1 MSEEDIKRIE
11 KKIDMLYKIVCG
23 IGGYEVIN
31 PICDDDYLDE
41 LVPLLNISIDTNLF
55 EEYEKVVKLL
65 MIEFKKGEEMK
76 NKLDKL
82 ENDYETGNFL
92 KKEGDKMQKMIRN
105 QNGKYRALNKMA
117 ESFQRNINDKKEFR
131 RRFLWLNMK
140 EKLGVI
146 SSEDYIKHKKLLEE
160 EFEGAI
166 DWMQEELKEY
176 KKL

>member
-23 IGGYEVIN
+23 IGGYEVEN
-31 PICDDDYLDE
+31 PICDNDYLDE
-41 LVPLLNISIDTNLF
+41 LVPLLNISVDTNLF
-55 EEYEKVVKLL
+55 EEYEKVVKLS

-117 ESFQRNINDKKEFR
+117 ERFQRSIYDKERFR
-131 RRFLWLNMK
+131 GKFLWLNMK

-160 EFEGAI
+160 EFEGVI
-166 DWMQEELKEY
+166 DWIQEKLKEY

>member
-23 IGGYEVIN
+23 IGGHEVEN
-31 PICDDDYLDE
+31 PICDNDYLDE
-41 LVPLLNISIDTNLF
+41 LVPLFNFSINTNLI
-55 EEYEKVVKLL
+55 EKYEKVVKLL

-82 ENDYETGNFL
+82 ENDYKTGNFL
-92 KKEGDKMQKMIRN
+92 EKEKDKMKETVGN
-105 QNGKYRALNKMA
+105 QREKYRALNKLA
-117 ESFQRNINDKKEFR
+117 ESFQRNRYDKKEFR
-131 RRFLWLNMK
+131 GKFLWLSMK

-160 EFEGAI
+160 DFEGVI
-166 DWMQEELKEY
+166 DWKQEELKKY